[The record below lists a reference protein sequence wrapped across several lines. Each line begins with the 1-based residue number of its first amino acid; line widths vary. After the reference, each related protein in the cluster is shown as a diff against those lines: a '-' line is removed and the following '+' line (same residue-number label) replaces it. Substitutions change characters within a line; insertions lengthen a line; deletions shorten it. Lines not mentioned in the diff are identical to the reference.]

1 MSQFI
6 RETINLTPEMET
18 YLVCFI
24 VSNLEIPRHDIII
37 SYTHFQ
43 DRQPEDL
50 LFMSHVYLDHKEQF
64 FL

>member
-24 VSNLEIPRHDIII
+24 VSNLLIPRHDIII

-50 LFMSHVYLDHKEQF
+50 LLSHVYLDHKEQF